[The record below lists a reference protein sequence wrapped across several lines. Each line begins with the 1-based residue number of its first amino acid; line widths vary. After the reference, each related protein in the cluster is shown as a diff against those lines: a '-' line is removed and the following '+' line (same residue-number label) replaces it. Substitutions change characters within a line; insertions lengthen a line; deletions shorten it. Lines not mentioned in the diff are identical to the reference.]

1 MIKNKT
7 ASILLTITNII
18 YMFVLT
24 CLKDPFVYN
33 FSMYTNTIRG
43 YLSIFILC
51 ILLGVNLANTT
62 YVFNKKYLLIA
73 LLGSIIGCIFPF
85 DSANRNLVSNLH
97 ELCAYVSFFS
107 VLFITYT
114 NINKFK
120 LYNYKKANILEKIF
134 IIVFVLDGLIYL
146 KLFGVT
152 SAQELILLSTSLL
165 IHLYMYVKTID
176 L

>member
-85 DSANRNLVSNLH
+85 DLANRNLVSNLH

-120 LYNYKKANILEKIF
+120 LYDYKKANILEKVF

-152 SAQELILLSTSLL
+152 SIQEFVLLSTSLL
-165 IHLYMYVKTID
+165 IHLYMYLKTID
-176 L
+176 F